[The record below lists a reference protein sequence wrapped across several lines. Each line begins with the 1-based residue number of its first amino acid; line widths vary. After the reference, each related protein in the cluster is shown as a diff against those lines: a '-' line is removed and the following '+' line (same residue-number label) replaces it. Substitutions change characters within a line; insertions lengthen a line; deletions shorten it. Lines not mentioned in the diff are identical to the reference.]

1 MTKSEHLCL
10 SCGLCCDGTLIG
22 FVELSKKEIPAIKN
36 IMEVEELYGNGIFLH
51 PCKKYCNGCTVYEHR
66 PENCAKFKC
75 GLLKAHEQNEINF
88 KNASIIINDVK
99 VLKNSIEI
107 KINDLKIKLKSP
119 SFYFKMVE
127 LNKILIKKQLDKR
140 ISIPEIDLKQVMD
153 KLENI
158 LLDNFKISM
167 Y

>member
-22 FVELSKKEIPAIKN
+22 FVELSDKEIPAINK
-36 IMEVEELYGNGIFLH
+36 IMEIETLYGNGFFLQ
-51 PCKKYCNGCTVYEHR
+51 PCNKYCNGCTVYKQR

-75 GLLKAHEQNEINF
+75 GLLTAHEQNEINF
-88 KNASIIINDVK
+88 KTASMTINDVK
-99 VLKNSIEI
+99 ILKQSIL
-107 KINDLKIKLKSP
+107 LKIKTLKINLKSQ

-127 LNKILIKKQLDKR
+127 LNKILVKKQFETI
-140 ISIPEIDLKQVMD
+140 ISQAEIDLKKVMD
-153 KLENI
+153 NLEEI
-158 LLDNFKISM
+158 LLKNFKISM